1 MMRRQGTPGEVQ
13 QQGKQVRHGATHREH
28 QGARVRGLHA
38 YVLPRAFAF
47 VKTLRI
53 LQRVEHLRVLA
64 AEARMQHAA
73 EGVGEILR
81 RNGASI
87 APAGLA
93 QAESPDSGVFIP
105 LPALGHAGEHAG
117 VVLGVRAH
125 QTFQQGGDDFSIR
138 HSRRLV
144 GVQADGFLS
153 VADNEEALLRGSL
166 HAAALVPAPPD
177 DKAEGKGEAPRC
189 QPAQHARHC
198 STKIPPAQVP
208 ILSHCLI
215 ADGTKLPQRTC
226 GPR

>member
-13 QQGKQVRHGATHREH
+13 QQREEMRHGAAHREH
-28 QGARVRGLHA
+28 QGMSIRGLHA
-38 YVLPRAFAF
+38 HFLPGAFAF

-53 LQRVEHLRVLA
+53 LQRVKHLRVLA
-64 AEARMQHAA
+64 AEARVQHAA
-73 EGVGEILR
+73 EGIGEILR
-81 RNGASI
+81 RHGTPI

-93 QAESPDSGVFIP
+93 QAESPDGGVFVP

-117 VVLGVRAH
+117 VVLGVGAH
-125 QTFQQGGDDFSIR
+125 QSLQQGGDDFSIR
-138 HSRRLV
+138 HRRCLV
-144 GVQADGFLS
+144 GIQADGFLS